1 MELGSVD
8 EIASLSVPYTILLF
22 VLVLSVVGGICT
34 MLYVGICA
42 ALDAWRLRQS
52 RQLDREAWF
61 AEQARIH
68 RESKT
73 T

>member
-8 EIASLSVPYTILLF
+8 EIASLSLPYTILLF
-22 VLVLSVVGGICT
+22 VLVLSVVGGIST

-42 ALDAWRLRQS
+42 ALDAWRVRRS
-52 RQLDREAWF
+52 WRLDRKAWF

-68 RESKT
+68 RERKST
-73 T
+73 

>member
-22 VLVLSVVGGICT
+22 VLVLSVVGGIGT

-52 RQLDREAWF
+52 WRLDREAWF

-68 RESKT
+68 RKSKST
-73 T
+73 